1 VSVPARI
8 ALPGLRQGAE
18 YHSRAMESFV
28 IEGGRSLSGTVRAS
42 GNKNAALPILAA
54 SILASAEV
62 RLSNLPR
69 IRDVE
74 TMVELLADLGA
85 DVRWIG
91 PNEVRVDPSGVA
103 KTDLDPVLA
112 REIRASFL
120 LAGPLLARYGRVTVP
135 PPGGDVIGRR
145 RLDTHVHAFA
155 ALGASFVIDG
165 AYELSADRL
174 VGTRMYLDEASVMG
188 TENAVMA
195 AVLAEGE
202 TVLGHAAC
210 EPHIQDL
217 CRFLVSLGARIEG
230 IGSNVLHIQGVRE
243 LGGGEYRIGP
253 DHIEVASFVGLAAA
267 TGGDVVVE
275 DVAADDLISI
285 VPAFRKLGIEMEITD
300 STVRMPAGQH
310 LRVEDDFGGQ
320 IPKIE
325 SGIWPAFPADLT
337 SIAVTVATQAR
348 GTILIFEKMF
358 ESRLFFVD
366 KLVSMGA
373 RIILCD
379 PHRVVVTG
387 PATLY
392 GERLESP
399 DIRAGMAMVI
409 AALCAEGTSTI
420 GNIRQIDRGYERID
434 ERLQALGAAIERA
447 EL

>member
-1 VSVPARI
+1 
-8 ALPGLRQGAE
+8 
-18 YHSRAMESFV
+18 MESFV
-28 IEGGRSLSGTVRAS
+28 IEGGKPLSGTVRAS
-42 GNKNAALPILAA
+42 GNKNGALPILAA
-54 SILASAEV
+54 TMLCSEEV
-62 RLSNLPR
+62 RLSNVPR

-74 TMVELLADLGA
+74 TMTELLADLGA
-85 DVRWIG
+85 DVEWTG
-91 PNEVRVDPSGVA
+91 ANEIRVDPRGVG
-103 KTDLDPVLA
+103 KTDLDPSLA

-120 LAGPLLARYGRVTVP
+120 LAGPLLARFGRVTVP

-145 RLDTHVHAFA
+145 RLDTHVHAFT
-155 ALGASFVIDG
+155 ALGAEIELDG
-165 AYELSADRL
+165 VYDLSANGLKGAR
-174 VGTRMYLDEASVMG
+174 VYLDEASVMG

-217 CRFLVSLGARIEG
+217 CRFLVAVGAEIGG
-230 IGSNVLHIQGVRE
+230 IGSNVLHIQGKRE

-275 DVAADDLISI
+275 DVEPDDLISI
-285 VPAFRKLGIEMEITD
+285 VPAFRKLGIEIEVSD
-300 STVRMPAGQH
+300 SSVRVPAGQH
-310 LRVEDDFGGQ
+310 LHVEDDFGGQ

-399 DIRAGMAMVI
+399 DIRAGMAMVL

-434 ERLQALGAAIERA
+434 ERLRGLGAAIERA